1 MSEPVDSNLLARY
14 LSDECSAEERAQV
27 EDALA
32 ADPAL
37 QRRGGQRRTLWH
49 PRPGYAQT
57 TALAAH

>member
-14 LSDECSAEERAQV
+14 LSDECSAKERAQV

-37 QRRGGQRRTLWH
+37 QRRVGRKGIFYL
-49 PRPGYAQT
+49 RPLFSRAFVR
-57 TALAAH
+57 